1 MRLFLLQ
8 LTLVFTCNLSIA
20 QEPTADF
27 NYITNDAFNESIV
40 KNDTSDLGQVF
51 QKIVIDGYDSRFP
64 FYLIQ
69 PENNPKNRFV
79 ILLHG
84 GGGTK
89 DSWMRASSSLSAKYV
104 RLKDSLLSL
113 GFAVVIPEYKYY
125 GERSYEIDFAHPN
138 ALMSKKDY
146 RKFLNLFTTTVRDIR
161 IIMDYLESKSEQ
173 KPIIFHAIGYSRG
186 SKMAIC
192 LNSAD
197 NRLKSIVACV
207 PALGSKRLLGERFS
221 TDPEVLNQLLS
232 VHDLFRYT
240 KIQKS
245 PIALLVGNTDRF
257 YTVQEAKDFYN
268 ELTTK
273 GNHLKIYD
281 SGHILPDSFIEDAI
295 NFIE

>member
-8 LTLVFTCNLSIA
+8 LTLVFTYHLSIA

-27 NYITNDAFNESIV
+27 TYIKNDGFNESIV
-40 KNDTSDLGQVF
+40 KNDTSDLGEVF

-84 GGGTK
+84 AGGTK
-89 DSWMRASSSLSAKYV
+89 DSWIRASSSLSSRYV

-138 ALMSKKDY
+138 GLMSKKDY
-146 RKFLNLFTTTVRDIR
+146 RKSLNLFTTTVRDIR

-173 KPIIFHAIGYSRG
+173 KPIGFHAIGYSRG
-186 SKMAIC
+186 SKMAIY
-192 LNSAD
+192 LNSVD
-197 NRLKSIVACV
+197 YRLKSIVACV
-207 PALGSKRLLGERFS
+207 PALGSKRLLGERFD
-221 TDPEVLNQLLS
+221 TDPAVLNQLLS

-240 KIQKS
+240 KLQKS
-245 PIALLVGNTDRF
+245 SIGLLVGNTDRF

-273 GNHLKIYD
+273 RNYLKIYD

>member
-1 MRLFLLQ
+1 
-8 LTLVFTCNLSIA
+8 
-20 QEPTADF
+20 
-27 NYITNDAFNESIV
+27 
-40 KNDTSDLGQVF
+40 
-51 QKIVIDGYDSRFP
+51 
-64 FYLIQ
+64 
-69 PENNPKNRFV
+69 
-79 ILLHG
+79 
-84 GGGTK
+84 
-89 DSWMRASSSLSAKYV
+89 MRASSSLSAKYV
-104 RLKDSLLSL
+104 RLKDFLLSL
-113 GFAVVIPEYKYY
+113 GFAIVIPEYKYY

-138 ALMSKKDY
+138 ALLSKKDY
-146 RKFLNLFTTTVRDIR
+146 RKFLNVFTTTVRDIR

-173 KPIIFHAIGYSRG
+173 ESIVFHAIGYSRG
-186 SKMAIC
+186 AKMAIY

-207 PALGSKRLLGERFS
+207 PALGSKRLLGERFG

-240 KIQKS
+240 KVQKS
-245 PIALLVGNTDRF
+245 PIGLLVGNTDRF